1 MRYVISSGDWNN
13 YADHECNLRGH
24 LWELCEEKINTSEA
38 AAFKMKVCSER
49 LKGGER
55 EGGEWQYRIM
65 TIMQKL
71 KDLFHVDITLIM
83 WPSVT
88 CSTSS
93 HSE

>member
-1 MRYVISSGDWNN
+1 MGAIVRK
-13 YADHECNLRGH
+13 RP
-24 LWELCEEKINTSEA
+24 TPSEA

-71 KDLFHVDITLIM
+71 KDLFHVDITLSCGTKLLATHHHTQNNNYTELIII
-83 WPSVT
+83 
-88 CSTSS
+88 
-93 HSE
+93 